1 MFTLNVHSIRIGIR
15 IGRMRIECALITF
28 ILHFELRGITTLPRD
43 LRGMD
48 NGFQRRDRCACSGFL
63 VELRSAVLE
72 TS

>member
-43 LRGMD
+43 LRGVKIVPAD
-48 NGFQRRDRCACSGFL
+48 
-63 VELRSAVLE
+63 VIAVIVVL
-72 TS
+72 TLFFG